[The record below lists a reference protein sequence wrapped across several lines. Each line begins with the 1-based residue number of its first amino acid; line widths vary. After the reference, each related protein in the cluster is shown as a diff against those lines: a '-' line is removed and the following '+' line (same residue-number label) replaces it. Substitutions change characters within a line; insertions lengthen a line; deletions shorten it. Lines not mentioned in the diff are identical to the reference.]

1 MKMTGVAKG
10 VYPINT
16 GKVSIGAMYIPKK
29 PHYCTE
35 AELWTQ
41 KLLLSKPSKRIT
53 LMRKLVNIFK
63 RG

>member
-1 MKMTGVAKG
+1 MKHVAKG
-10 VYPINT
+10 VYPINN

-29 PHYCTE
+29 PHYTTE

-41 KLLLSKPSKRIT
+41 KLLLSKPSARIT
-53 LMRKLVNIFK
+53 MMRRVIRFFK